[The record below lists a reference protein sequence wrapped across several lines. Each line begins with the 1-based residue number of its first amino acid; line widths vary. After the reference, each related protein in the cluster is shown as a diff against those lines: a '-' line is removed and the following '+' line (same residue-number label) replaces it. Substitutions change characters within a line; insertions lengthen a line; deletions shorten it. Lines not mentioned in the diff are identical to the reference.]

1 MTIDSFDFK
10 SLQTRID
17 AIKQEGKENTEFT
30 YEFIE
35 CLLDRYNLKECT
47 PENHELQDVPD
58 IILEKILQG
67 KAPTKEELLLMD
79 SDTQNYLLFELIYF
93 CGMGMIASF
102 DYHNNDI
109 TNSENSEET
118 PTFDVILSM
127 RDLTQ
132 AHYLGSY
139 MVAALTLL
147 MGSIPSP
154 ELIEL
159 LTNNFSLNE
168 EQIEKNFVTIS
179 EISASIIMKY
189 REEVDFWCGKKDAE

>member
-1 MTIDSFDFK
+1 
-10 SLQTRID
+10 
-17 AIKQEGKENTEFT
+17 
-30 YEFIE
+30 
-35 CLLDRYNLKECT
+35 
-47 PENHELQDVPD
+47 
-58 IILEKILQG
+58 
-67 KAPTKEELLLMD
+67 
-79 SDTQNYLLFELIYF
+79 
-93 CGMGMIASF
+93 
-102 DYHNNDI
+102 
-109 TNSENSEET
+109 
-118 PTFDVILSM
+118 
-127 RDLTQ
+127 
-132 AHYLGSY
+132 